1 MKYMSYRK
9 MLEVYGKVTPFL
21 IRLVITAGFGI
32 FMGIQFGR
40 ENGMDPVLL
49 SLALT
54 GLMYSGADLYTLLSE
69 KIGRPKTLGILTV
82 GAVAYGVLVFLLLK
96 AAPTGPVLT
105 KAAAVLVCG
114 VIPLVLLLLDLG
126 ACIWFL
132 ISLSHRKK
140 TGGDPEE
147 DRKVEAEFDAEQRRK
162 RGLPDPEPAEE
173 EAPAEEAAPEET
185 LPAPPEETETAPK
198 EADPAVTEESKPAAE
213 ETKEPAKETKATAE
227 ESKAAAEETKAGAAA
242 PQPDAKEKKPA
253 SAGKISGMMGFS
265 AAHYRAPDV
274 TEEEMEA
281 SFEEARKD

>member
-54 GLMYSGADLYTLLSE
+54 GLMYSGADLYALLSE

-82 GAVAYGVLVFLLLK
+82 GAIAYGVLVFLLLK
-96 AAPTGPVLT
+96 AAPTGTGLI

-126 ACIWFL
+126 ACVWFL

-162 RGLPDPEPAEE
+162 RGLPDPEPDEEKVSAEE
-173 EAPAEEAAPEET
+173 TLPEETLSAPAEE
-185 LPAPPEETETAPK
+185 TEAAPK

-213 ETKEPAKETKATAE
+213 ETKEPAKETKVPAE
-227 ESKAAAEETKAGAAA
+227 ESKAAAEEMKAGAET
-242 PQPDAKEKKPA
+242 PQVPAQAKQTVP
-253 SAGKISGMMGFS
+253 AGKIHGRMGFS